1 MLKLFAVELLVLLAS
16 SSVLSIEVDTELG
29 RVRGANLTSRLGVP
43 FHAFRGIRYAEPPL
57 GDLRFV
63 NPQPVRPWSP
73 TTFDASE
80 DGPMCPQPW
89 DNMTDVSEDCLR
101 LNVYTKDLKGRRP
114 VIVFLHPGGFY
125 VFSGQSKYLAGP
137 EHFMDR
143 DCVLVSLNYRLGSL
157 GFLATGTKEAPGNAG
172 LKDQVLA
179 LRWIQRHI
187 HRFGGDPGSVTLLG
201 YSAGSISVALHML
214 SPMSRGLFHRG
225 ICMSAAPYGPLAFKD
240 NDLRLAKRQA
250 GLLKCP
256 QESIAEMVE
265 CMRQKPYLDYVSTYN
280 GMFEFGW
287 NPVLNW
293 RIVVEEDFGQERYLI
308 ESPFKTARRGDFY
321 KVPLIT
327 GITEFEFLSGAFFD
341 LRNESIVSLYNKDW
355 EHYASIALLFE
366 QNSTQSRAA
375 SRALREKYL
384 PESLD
389 KLEYPKSLKGMGEL
403 LSDALIGVS
412 FHRFLQLMS
421 PHTPIYTYLFRYKG
435 RYTFLKNPDNQQTI
449 GPVHHDELIY
459 LFHVGLLSPLL
470 KRDDPENFMIELL
483 TRMWIEFAQKGD
495 PHNKNDEYLKDLNWP
510 LYNSQDKAYLEI
522 GNNLTAKTG
531 GFFLNRYQIWEEL
544 FPLSSFH

>member
-1 MLKLFAVELLVLLAS
+1 MLKFFVVELLVLLAS
-16 SSVLSIEVDTELG
+16 SSVLSIDVDTELG
-29 RVRGANLTSRLGVP
+29 RVRGANLTSRLGST

-57 GDLRFV
+57 GDLRFL
-63 NPQPVRPWSP
+63 NPQPVKPWSP
-73 TTFDASE
+73 KTFDATE

-172 LKDQVLA
+172 MKDQVLA

-214 SPMSRGLFHRG
+214 SPMSQGLFHRG
-225 ICMSAAPYGPLAFKD
+225 ISMSAAPYGPVQYKS
-240 NDLRLAKRQA
+240 NDLQLAKRQA

-256 QESIAEMVE
+256 QEPVKEMVD

-321 KVPLIT
+321 KVPIIT
-327 GITEFEFLSGAFFD
+327 GVTEFEFLSGAFFD
-341 LRNESIVSLYNKDW
+341 LRNESIVSKYNQDW
-355 EHYASIALLFE
+355 EHFAPISLIFE
-366 QNSTQSRAA
+366 RNSTQSQVA
-375 SRALREKYL
+375 SRVLREKYM
-384 PESLD
+384 PESRD
-389 KLEYPKSLKGMGEL
+389 KLEFPKSLKGMGEL
-403 LSDALIGVS
+403 YSDALIGVS
-412 FHRFLQLMS
+412 FNRFLRLMA

-435 RYTFLKNPDNQQTI
+435 RYSFLKNPDNQEAM

-459 LFHVGLLSPLL
+459 LFHVGLLTPLL
-470 KRDDPENFMIELL
+470 KREDPENFMIELM
-483 TRMWIEFAQKGD
+483 TRMWFEFAQKGN
-495 PHNKNDEYLKDLNWP
+495 PHNKSDEYLKDLNWP

-522 GNNLTAKTG
+522 GTNLTAKTG
-531 GFFLNRYQIWEEL
+531 GFFQDRYHIWDEL
-544 FPLSSFH
+544 FPLSSFC

>member
-1 MLKLFAVELLVLLAS
+1 MLKLFVVELLVLLAS

-29 RVRGANLTSRLGVP
+29 RVRGANLTSRLGVT

-63 NPQPVRPWSP
+63 NPQPVKPWSP
-73 TTFDASE
+73 QTFDASE

-157 GFLATGTKEAPGNAG
+157 GFLATGSKEAPGNAG

-179 LRWIQRHI
+179 LRWIQQHI

-225 ICMSAAPYGPLAFKD
+225 ICMSAAPYGPVKYKD
-240 NDLRLAKRQA
+240 NDLQLAKRQA

-256 QESIAEMVE
+256 QESIGEMVE
-265 CMRQKPYLDYVSTYN
+265 CMRRKPYLDYVSTYN

-341 LRNESIVSLYNKDW
+341 LRNESIVSRYNRDW
-355 EHYASIALLFE
+355 EHYASIALLLE
-366 QNSTQSRAA
+366 QNSNQSRAA
-375 SRALREKYL
+375 SRVLREKYM

-470 KRDDPENFMIELL
+470 KREDPENFMIELL
-483 TRMWIEFAQKGD
+483 TRMWMEFAQKGD

-510 LYNSQDKAYLEI
+510 LYNSKDKGYLEI

-531 GFFLNRYQIWEEL
+531 GFFLNRYQIWEDL
-544 FPLSSFH
+544 FPLSSFQ

>member
-1 MLKLFAVELLVLLAS
+1 MLMLFVVELLVLLAS

-29 RVRGANLTSRLGVP
+29 RVRGANLTSRLGVN

-63 NPQPVRPWSP
+63 NPQPVKPWSP
-73 TTFDASE
+73 KIFDASE

-157 GFLATGTKEAPGNAG
+157 GFLATGSKEAPGNAG

-179 LRWIQRHI
+179 LRWIQQHI
-187 HRFGGDPGSVTLLG
+187 HRFGGDLDSVTLLG

-225 ICMSAAPYGPLAFKD
+225 ICMSAAPYGPVKYKD
-240 NDLRLAKRQA
+240 NDLQLAKRQA

-256 QESIAEMVE
+256 QESIGEMVE
-265 CMRQKPYLDYVSTYN
+265 CMRRKPYLDYVSTYN

-293 RIVVEEDFGQERYLI
+293 RIVVEKDFGQERYLI
-308 ESPFKTARRGDFY
+308 ESPFKTARRGDFH

-327 GITEFEFLSGAFFD
+327 GITEFEFLSGAFC
-341 LRNESIVSLYNKDW
+341 
-355 EHYASIALLFE
+355 
-366 QNSTQSRAA
+366 
-375 SRALREKYL
+375 KY
-384 PESLD
+384 D
-389 KLEYPKSLKGMGEL
+389 
-403 LSDALIGVS
+403 
-412 FHRFLQLMS
+412 F
-421 PHTPIYTYLFRYKG
+421 
-435 RYTFLKNPDNQQTI
+435 
-449 GPVHHDELIY
+449 
-459 LFHVGLLSPLL
+459 
-470 KRDDPENFMIELL
+470 KR
-483 TRMWIEFAQKGD
+483 G
-495 PHNKNDEYLKDLNWP
+495 
-510 LYNSQDKAYLEI
+510 S
-522 GNNLTAKTG
+522 
-531 GFFLNRYQIWEEL
+531 
-544 FPLSSFH
+544 